1 LKCAWLFTSALP
13 LGTKEGTRMH
23 LHTHAKEFE
32 PAAVRI
38 IDNKDL
44 VNGLEL
50 LIDELMNW

>member
-1 LKCAWLFTSALP
+1 
-13 LGTKEGTRMH
+13 MH